1 MRTLYLGLLGSALLA
16 PAAAAQIFVPAR
28 SVRDPAELNARINLL
43 MRSDF
48 RAQSVLDASE
58 MPGPASLTQVALRYD
73 GPSYSTAGGTLAS
86 FEVWLAPAAVAAN
99 ASTAIFAANHAGAL
113 TRVVAATNVNFPADS
128 LVDPGPWGGPGGV
141 FTFPFSAPFA
151 YSGTGLVVELRGRGN
166 SNAGASA
173 SNCHFDAEL
182 DPLNGPTDGTATLNG
197 AGCRTAAMTVSGR
210 LAPGSSVTCAGT
222 GLGAGAFVVNT
233 LGGSRT
239 NWLGVPLPFDLA
251 GFNAP
256 GCLVHND
263 IITDLRTLA
272 DGNCNVGAFGATT
285 WPVPPLPSLANV
297 RLQFQMLALV
307 PQVAATNN
315 AEVRLGT
322 YRPLVR
328 GYASHVHH
336 ASADAAIA
344 SYSGPIVP
352 AMRFN

>member
-1 MRTLYLGLLGSALLA
+1 MQTLYLGLLGSALLA
-16 PAAAAQIFVPAR
+16 PAAAAQTFVPAR
-28 SVRDPAELNARINLL
+28 SVRDQAELNARINLL
-43 MRSDF
+43 MRADF

-58 MPGPASLTQVALRYD
+58 MPGPASLTQLSLRYD
-73 GPSYSTAGGTLAS
+73 GPSYSPTGGTLAS

-99 ASTAIFAANHAGAL
+99 ASSSHFAANHSGAL
-113 TRVVAATNVNFPADS
+113 TRVVLATNLNFPADT
-128 LVDPGPWGGPGGV
+128 LVDPSPWGGPTGA
-141 FTFPFSAPFA
+141 FTLPFSAPFA
-151 YSGTGLVVELRGRGN
+151 YAGTGLVVELRGRGN
-166 SNAGASA
+166 TNSGANAANG
-173 SNCHFDAEL
+173 HFDAEF
-182 DPLNGPTDGTATLNG
+182 DPLNGPSDGTATPNG
-197 AGCRTAAMTVSGR
+197 AGCRGAAMTVSGR
-210 LAPGSSVTCAGT
+210 LAPGSSISCAGT

-239 NWLGVPLPFDLA
+239 SWLGVPLPYDLA

-272 DGNCNVGAFGATT
+272 DGNGNVGAFGATT

-307 PQVAATNN
+307 PQVASTNN

-328 GYASHVHH
+328 GYATHIHH
-336 ASADAAIA
+336 ADADAAIA